1 MENRT
6 EKILEDR
13 SKINRVLRSLF
24 RLKSFE
30 NDNHCPDI
38 ILCLEK
44 NILKNALLE
53 LNGNQIKNLSI
64 LWPEYEISS
73 HIHQVIN
80 DDDDRKS
87 FKNYI
92 NNLN

>member
-64 LWPEYEISS
+64 LKGRWPLST
-73 HIHQVIN
+73 VIC
-80 DDDDRKS
+80 S
-87 FKNYI
+87 WI
-92 NNLN
+92 